1 MATELAP
8 AQAFRRIAP
17 RSAPIPQLSPNAII
31 GIVLAA
37 CLAVGAL
44 MAYSPPLAVGLVVAL
59 CYVPL
64 VLVNLPLGIAL
75 WVPTTFLTGLPGFD
89 TASHAAGLV
98 IAFAWLGTLR
108 ARAHEQ
114 HRSIPRGVLLVLAL
128 FLVWLAL
135 SMIWAER
142 PDDSFKA
149 LEPWAAAVL
158 MFVVLLTM
166 DLTRAQ
172 IRMIAFAFL
181 VGVTFSVALGLIG
194 GVEPPTQTSAL
205 RDDGRLRGGL
215 DDPNYLAAGIVPSL
229 AIAAG
234 LAAGVRNALGR
245 LGLAV
250 ACVILVLGL
259 GATESR
265 GGLIAAIVATVVAVA
280 VAKRGRLLVVAFIV
294 IVIGLAA
301 AWFASTPDAWK
312 RVTHTADKGNGR
324 SSLWTVGGRIFSDHP
339 ITGVG
344 LDNYRV
350 YAPRY
355 VSGPGQLTFV
365 NFIAE
370 RPHVVHN
377 VYLQMLVEV
386 GIIGLV
392 LWLIVVLNSLAG
404 AIRAARL
411 FERRGDYESAALSR
425 AVFVGLIAALVASV
439 FISNGS
445 GFQIWVLLAL
455 GPMLL
460 RDAAAGTAP
469 KRARV
474 RVTKPRLI
482 RRAPAWQA

>member
-1 MATELAP
+1 
-8 AQAFRRIAP
+8 
-17 RSAPIPQLSPNAII
+17 
-31 GIVLAA
+31 
-37 CLAVGAL
+37 
-44 MAYSPPLAVGLVVAL
+44 
-59 CYVPL
+59 
-64 VLVNLPLGIAL
+64 
-75 WVPTTFLTGLPGFD
+75 
-89 TASHAAGLV
+89 
-98 IAFAWLGTLR
+98 
-108 ARAHEQ
+108 
-114 HRSIPRGVLLVLAL
+114 
-128 FLVWLAL
+128 
-135 SMIWAER
+135 
-142 PDDSFKA
+142 
-149 LEPWAAAVL
+149 
-158 MFVVLLTM
+158 
-166 DLTRAQ
+166 
-172 IRMIAFAFL
+172 
-181 VGVTFSVALGLIG
+181 
-194 GVEPPTQTSAL
+194 
-205 RDDGRLRGGL
+205 
-215 DDPNYLAAGIVPSL
+215 VPSL

-234 LAAGVRNALGR
+234 LAAGVRSALGR

-250 ACVILVLGL
+250 ACVVLVMGL

-265 GGLIAAIVATVVAVA
+265 GGLIAAVVATFVAV
-280 VAKRGRLLVVAFIV
+280 VIAKRGRVLVVAFIA

-301 AWFASTPDAWK
+301 IWFASTPDAWK

-355 VSGPGQLTFV
+355 VSGPGQLNFV